1 MKSTKSQDVYDI
13 IIIGGG
19 AAGFFASIVCA
30 ELNPNLKIIILER
43 GTDVLNKVR
52 ISGGGR
58 CNVTNSCFDPK
69 DLIKNYPRGEKE
81 LLGPFYQFNCL
92 HTIEWFEQKGV
103 ILKTEEDGRVF
114 PITDNSETIAQCLI
128 QSASNAG
135 IKIMTSYRVDNINQT
150 DQTWKLSTNHG
161 ILSSKK
167 LFIGTGSSNAI
178 WKILANL
185 GHNIIPAVPS
195 LFTFNIKDPKLNELA
210 GISVSNI
217 SATISLSDQKK
228 SNIITSGPM
237 LITHWGLSGPAILK
251 LSAWGARLLNSYGYK
266 FEININWLFPM
277 TTNEILNQL
286 NILKSGDW
294 SKKKINSHS
303 PFSQLPLRLWR
314 YLLSKSLIENN
325 EKNWADLNKK
335 EITLLSEVLSSFKF
349 KVNGKSTFK
358 EEFVTAGGVSLKDI
372 NLKNFE
378 SKITPGLFLAGEVLD
393 IDAVTG
399 GFNFQAAWTGGYLA
413 GIAMGKSSM

>member
-1 MKSTKSQDVYDI
+1 MTKSQEVYDI

-30 ELNPNLKIIILER
+30 EMYPSLRIIILER

-103 ILKTEEDGRVF
+103 KLKTEEDGRIF
-114 PITDNSETIAQCLI
+114 PMTDNSETIAQCLI

-135 IKIMTSYRVDNINQT
+135 VKIMTSYRVDDINKT
-150 DQTWKLSTNHG
+150 DLVWKLSTNHG
-161 ILSSKK
+161 ILNSKK

-178 WKILANL
+178 WKILGNL

-195 LFTFNIKDPKLNELA
+195 LFTFNIKDSMLNELA

-217 SATISLSDQKK
+217 SATISLTEQKK
-228 SNIITSGPM
+228 SNVITTGPI

-251 LSAWGARLLNSYGYK
+251 LSAWGARLLHSYGYK
-266 FEININWLFPM
+266 FELNINWLFPL

-286 NILKSGDW
+286 NVLKSGDW

-303 PFSQLPLRLWR
+303 PFSQLPLRLWK

-335 EITLLSEVLSSFKF
+335 EITLLTETLSTSNF
-349 KVNGKSTFK
+349 KVNGKSSFK

-413 GIAMGKSSM
+413 GIALGKSNS